1 MVLVGIAMLSAN
13 GPVKVTVGADLL
25 FTANTKL
32 IDGKRVGLITNH
44 TALLSNGKHLADA
57 LKEYPKTTL
66 TVLFGPEHGIRGDAP
81 DGKKVND
88 TIDAR
93 TGVPVISLYGKINKP
108 TPEML
113 KNVDVLIFDIQDVG
127 ARFYTF
133 ISTMFLC
140 MEAAAE
146 NNIPFIVLDRPNP
159 ITGLLVEG
167 PVRLDSLKTFVGWA
181 PMPVTHGMTVG
192 ELATMANYERWF
204 PKGLNADLKVI
215 KMEGWDRS
223 LWYDQT
229 SLTWV
234 SPSPNMVSL
243 ATATVYPGL
252 CLIEGTNVSEGRGT
266 DSPFEMIGAPWINGK
281 VLTEA
286 LNGSKLAGV
295 TFSEASFI
303 PSEIPG
309 KASSPKFNGK
319 KCSGIR
325 ITVTDRNAFRPF
337 RTGLT
342 ILQQITTLYKDSLV
356 FRDRGFDRLSGTPV
370 IRTMLQAGK
379 SASEIEKIW
388 TKELTDFLDSRRK
401 ALLYH

>member
-1 MVLVGIAMLSAN
+1 MNRLLLLFVIGISLLSAN
-13 GPVKVTVGADLL
+13 GPVRVTVGADLL

-159 ITGLLVEG
+159 IT
-167 PVRLDSLKTFVGWA
+167 
-181 PMPVTHGMTVG
+181 
-192 ELATMANYERWF
+192 
-204 PKGLNADLKVI
+204 
-215 KMEGWDRS
+215 
-223 LWYDQT
+223 
-229 SLTWV
+229 
-234 SPSPNMVSL
+234 
-243 ATATVYPGL
+243 
-252 CLIEGTNVSEGRGT
+252 
-266 DSPFEMIGAPWINGK
+266 
-281 VLTEA
+281 
-286 LNGSKLAGV
+286 
-295 TFSEASFI
+295 
-303 PSEIPG
+303 
-309 KASSPKFNGK
+309 
-319 KCSGIR
+319 
-325 ITVTDRNAFRPF
+325 
-337 RTGLT
+337 
-342 ILQQITTLYKDSLV
+342 
-356 FRDRGFDRLSGTPV
+356 
-370 IRTMLQAGK
+370 
-379 SASEIEKIW
+379 
-388 TKELTDFLDSRRK
+388 
-401 ALLYH
+401 